1 MKAEKDWI
9 DEGDKR
15 VLELADR
22 LMAQKKVDVD
32 RNWEHLSRRVRNE
45 RLRNRFYRWTRS
57 VAAILW
63 LPLLLLSGY
72 LSYRVHELQSVPA
85 EQVELTTAYGVVSK
99 VTLSDGSE
107 VWLNSGSKLVYPKR
121 FKGEKREVYLT
132 GEAYFKVESDPSHR
146 FDVRTSDGL
155 MVSAYG
161 TEFNVQ
167 AYADES
173 DIEAT
178 LAKGNITVS
187 QPGANINQDLK
198 PGEQLNYSKTE
209 KRTNLR
215 AVSLSAETAWKDGK
229 IVFRRTPMEKVAK
242 QLSRHFNVE
251 IQLEGK
257 EIHEYSYSATFTTE
271 TLAEVLSLLEKTAP
285 IQCEIIDP
293 EPQDDYAFSKK
304 RVVIRPL

>member
-32 RNWEHLSRRVRNE
+32 RNWEHLSRRIRNE

-229 IVFRRTPMEKVAK
+229 IVFRSTPMEKVAI

-251 IQLEGK
+251 IQLVGK
-257 EIHEYSYSATFTTE
+257 VIHEYSYSEKGGNPALISLYTFYG
-271 TLAEVLSLLEKTAP
+271 
-285 IQCEIIDP
+285 
-293 EPQDDYAFSKK
+293 YAFGRWRK
-304 RVVIRPL
+304 